1 MNEHQKITID
11 QFTRQAV
18 PFSQSSGHSN
28 EESLRLLMELAE
40 LSSEDTVLDV
50 ACGTGMVACAF
61 AEIAKHVSGIDL
73 TSAMLE
79 QAKLL
84 AQQRNLSNLSWFQ
97 GDIESLP
104 FDDQN
109 FSVVVCRYAF
119 HHFLNPGSV
128 LTEMSRVCH
137 PRGKIMII
145 DAILPPEKID
155 PYNRFEKM
163 LDPSHNRALTMEE
176 LRELLKN
183 AGLKETKQAF
193 YKMEMDLEGQL
204 AASFPNPGDEERI
217 RQLLIADV
225 GIDRLGIGAQ
235 IRGNKIHYAYP
246 VTVIVAGKTS

>member
-18 PFSQSSGHSN
+18 PFSQSSSHSN
-28 EESLRLLMELAE
+28 EASLLLLVELAE

-61 AEIAKHVSGIDL
+61 AEIAKQVSGIDL
-73 TSAMLE
+73 TSAMLA

-104 FDDQN
+104 FDDHN

-163 LDPSHNRALTMEE
+163 LDPSHNRTLTMEE

-193 YKMEMDLEGQL
+193 YNMEMDLDGQL

-217 RQLLIADV
+217 RQLLRDDI
-225 GIDRLGIGAQ
+225 GIDRLGVSAQ
-235 IRGNKIHYAYP
+235 MRGNKIHYAYP
-246 VTVIVAGKTS
+246 VTVIVAGKTG